1 LFYRQS
7 YLSRVTYFSRM
18 SCSYCG
24 AEMKDSEFCPK
35 CGMIKIDYQVL
46 SKLKKFFGRS
56 KDKEDDKDKTK
67 PK

>member
-1 LFYRQS
+1 
-7 YLSRVTYFSRM
+7 M

-56 KDKEDDKDKTK
+56 KDKDDDKDKTK